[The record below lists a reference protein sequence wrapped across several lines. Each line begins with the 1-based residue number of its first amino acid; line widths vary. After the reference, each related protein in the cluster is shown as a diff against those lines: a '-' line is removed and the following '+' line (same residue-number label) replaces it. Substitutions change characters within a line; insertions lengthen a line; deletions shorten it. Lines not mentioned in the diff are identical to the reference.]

1 MIREK
6 VVVEDFKKIAK
17 ENEYFLWHFLMEDQ
31 YDTINSIW
39 SIFDEKINPYTKEP
53 EVHQLKTL
61 LSMTDVPYY
70 ESYVKDSVDF
80 LINLG
85 LRASDVYMIR
95 NPWPN
100 LPPHRRWYYVPV
112 IVGFK
117 RNRMVYNTN
126 EVGVCY
132 CVEGAVETILKL
144 NPELLSN
151 IE

>member
-6 VVVEDFKKIAK
+6 ASVEDFKKIAK
-17 ENEYFLWHFLMEDQ
+17 DNEYFLWNFLMEDQ
-31 YDTINSIW
+31 YNTINSIW
-39 SIFDEKINPYTKEP
+39 SIFDKKINPYTEEIERNP
-53 EVHQLKTL
+53 LDVL
-61 LSMTDVPYY
+61 LSMTDIPYY

-85 LRASDVYMIR
+85 LNAKNIYMLR

-100 LPPHRRWYYVPV
+100 RAPERRWYYVPV
-112 IVGFK
+112 LIGFK
-117 RNRMVYNTN
+117 RTRMVYNTHKY
-126 EVGVCY
+126 ETCY
-132 CVEGAVETILKL
+132 CVEGAAEIIMNL